1 MARHSV
7 PQRALHPGGS
17 KGGYGLGRA
26 QLTAAAA
33 AARSTRWP
41 GVGALA
47 IETDAASYE
56 ELYEQVN
63 GRPFPLPRAEAADR
77 CTFGD
82 ISTFFID
89 GTSAMCVTLS
99 RGVFRIESDTSART
113 SAACTLASRY
123 WSMNLDYASSPTPLL
138 SLS

>member
-1 MARHSV
+1 MARHCV

-47 IETDAASYE
+47 IETGAASYE

-82 ISTFFID
+82 ISTLL
-89 GTSAMCVTLS
+89 TVQTLCVLLYHGECLELS
-99 RGVFRIESDTSART
+99 RTHQRVLQPRARWP
-113 SAACTLASRY
+113 R
-123 WSMNLDYASSPTPLL
+123 DIGQ
-138 SLS
+138 

>member
-1 MARHSV
+1 MYCTPAAAR
-7 PQRALHPGGS
+7 AES
-17 KGGYGLGRA
+17 KSGYGLGRA

-82 ISTFFID
+82 ISTLL
-89 GTSAMCVTLS
+89 TVQTLCVLLYHG
-99 RGVFRIESDTSART
+99 GVFRIESDTSART

-138 SLS
+138 SLP